1 MEEEEIEVRISIPK
15 LLYKKLIKMS
25 KYIGFTNIEEFIIFV
40 LEQLIETCDFEEDV
54 KNKAN

>member
-25 KYIGFTNIEEFIIFV
+25 KYMGFTNIEEFIIFV
-40 LEQLIETCDFEEDV
+40 LEQLIETSDFEEDV

>member
-1 MEEEEIEVRISIPK
+1 MEEEIEVRISIPK

-25 KYIGFTNIEEFIIFV
+25 KYMGFTDIEEFIIFV

>member
-1 MEEEEIEVRISIPK
+1 MEEEIEVRISIPK

-25 KYIGFTNIEEFIIFV
+25 KYMGFTNIEEFIIFV